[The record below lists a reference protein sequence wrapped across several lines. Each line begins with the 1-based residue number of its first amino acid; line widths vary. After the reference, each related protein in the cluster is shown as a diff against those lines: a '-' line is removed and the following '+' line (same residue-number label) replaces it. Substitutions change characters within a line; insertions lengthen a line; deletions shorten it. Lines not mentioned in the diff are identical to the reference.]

1 VIEINADTHKS
12 PINRSGDFS
21 WRTVVVPLAF
31 LAIHFVLSNLV
42 AFAYMAILRCGSGD
56 PENSVSMSDF
66 FDESGGVGSAAGIP
80 YSDHHNH
87 IRSCHYPHLSGLS
100 CIWPDVVTGRAYL
113 TEKVKPTQVLASVAA
128 MIGSLGLINLWIGLL
143 TALQEQIPMIRDWMN
158 EYLDSVNA
166 VSTEDNYFW
175 LIFGIC
181 LVTPIVEELI
191 FRGVIQGELRKAMPE
206 WAAIIIQAVIFAAYH
221 LQPIQSSYVL
231 LPGLLLGFA
240 YASSRSIRVPI
251 IMHCV
256 FNFLGG
262 VLPALLEDNE
272 AALHGLAIVQFG
284 FILVGAMAFAYLFL
298 NRRKPAAYYQ
308 TSQNERS

>member
-1 VIEINADTHKS
+1 MKINADTHDLQQPS
-12 PINRSGDFS
+12 RRFS

-31 LAIHFVLSNLV
+31 LAIHFVLSNMV
-42 AFAYMAILRCGSGD
+42 AFAYMAIFAVIQAVRNNMD
-56 PENSVSMSDF
+56 VSAF
-66 FDESGGVGSAAGIP
+66 FDDPAMLNQLMESRILVITTISGAVIIP
-80 YSDHHNH
+80 ICLVYL
-87 IRSCHYPHLSGLS
+87 HLAKRR
-100 CIWPDVVTGRAYL
+100 DRRAYL
-113 TEKVKPTQVLASVAA
+113 TEKIKPTQVLASVAA
-128 MIGSLGLINLWIGLL
+128 IIGSLGLINLWIGLL
-143 TALQEQIPMIRDWMN
+143 TVLQEQMPLIRDWMD

-206 WAAIIIQAVIFAAYH
+206 WAAIIIQAVVFAVYH

-240 YASSRSIRVPI
+240 YASSRSIWVPI

-284 FILVGAMAFAYLFL
+284 FILVGAMAIAYLL
-298 NRRKPAAYYQ
+298 INRRKPAACHQ
-308 TSQNERS
+308 IFQNEEL

>member
-1 VIEINADTHKS
+1 MIETNATVQN
-12 PINRSGDFS
+12 PNQPLRRLS

-42 AFAYMAILRCGSGD
+42 AFAYMAILAVVQAIQ
-56 PENSVSMSDF
+56 NSVSMSDF
-66 FDESGGVGSAAGIP
+66 FENPEVLDQLLGSHILIITTISGAVIIP
-80 YSDHHNH
+80 ICLVYLHQARRRD
-87 IRSCHYPHLSGLS
+87 R
-100 CIWPDVVTGRAYL
+100 RAYL
-113 TEKVKPTQVLASVAA
+113 TEKVKPAQVLASVAA

-158 EYLDSVNA
+158 EYLDSINA
-166 VSTEDNYFW
+166 VSTEGSYFW

-221 LQPIQSSYVL
+221 FQPIQSSYVL

-240 YASSRSIRVPI
+240 YAVSRSIRVPV

-262 VLPALLEDNE
+262 VLPALLENNE
-272 AALHGLAIVQFG
+272 AALHGLAIAQFG
-284 FILVGAMAFAYLFL
+284 FILVGAAAFAYLFL
-298 NRRKPAAYYQ
+298 NRREPAAYYQ